1 MNSRL
6 NGFPALIA
14 IDRGERVVYS
24 MFLRAPFRQEV
35 YIMPSYDFKCE
46 KCKKKFTL
54 MMTLSEFD
62 KSKTRCPKCKST
74 RVQQQITAFQV
85 VTSKKS

>member
-1 MNSRL
+1 
-6 NGFPALIA
+6 
-14 IDRGERVVYS
+14 
-24 MFLRAPFRQEV
+24 
-35 YIMPSYDFKCE
+35 MPSYDFKCE
-46 KCKKKFTL
+46 KCKKKFTV
-54 MMTLSEFD
+54 MMPISEFG